1 MKKTRHGTYHGKNR
15 ERGEASSKMNMGL
28 KKIIF
33 SHALYVDNKFI
44 LPILPTPKKNS
55 CFCPNDPFILS
66 TTYQVAQE

>member
-1 MKKTRHGTYHGKNR
+1 
-15 ERGEASSKMNMGL
+15 MGL